1 MDASIQAGYL
11 LCASGEFKPA
21 TWAWKACTGEAHH
34 VERLVTA
41 AKALM
46 AAQSGDYVQAR
57 VHAQAASSSSIPSHH
72 SHAEALICYIE
83 ALAQDPTVIEETSP
97 PTQFP
102 EISHSPAKVRFD
114 VIGAA
119 AVAVA
124 AVHQEMD
131 STIIE
136 QSVTYAQ
143 TDAPEPRGSDGFA
156 GALLRFV
163 ESPTDRLVIYRRLEQ
178 KVDRRQSDIA
188 DVNELFE

>member
-21 TWAWKACTGEAHH
+21 TWAWRTCTGETHH
-34 VERLVTA
+34 VERLIAA

-46 AAQSGDYVQAR
+46 AAQTGNYKQAR
-57 VHAQAASSSSIPSHH
+57 VHAQAVSSSITPHP
-72 SHAEALICYIE
+72 SHAEVLISYIE
-83 ALAQDPTVIEETSP
+83 RLAQDPTIIEEASP

-136 QSVTYAQ
+136 EGVTYAQ

-163 ESPTDRLVIYRRLEQ
+163 ESPTDRLVIYRRIEQ

-188 DVNELFE
+188 DVSELFE